1 MRLLEETKA
10 IKTKWSTMGR
20 SVSDVAMATKQLRTV
35 LEKGKISLAEVDRK
49 VERTYRARMKGANMS
64 EILPEGK
71 KSPVKEDLPTL
82 KTGEA
87 ETAATLEK
95 QKSEPKS
102 PVKAPVKTPV
112 KKEDKMTPKKE
123 VPVEVEV
130 KYEEEEKP
138 KSAEASDHLVIF
150 ATEGEAVIKDVEK
163 LGENV
168 PLKPEKE
175 EERIEDFSVD
185 ELEVEDSIMEQ
196 VNGEVEEVTGRK
208 KSNGVEHDLMEIKS
222 AALKVVPKE
231 SEPYSDKADAS
242 ESLKSE
248 SRKENDSLNC
258 IQEKES

>member
-1 MRLLEETKA
+1 
-10 IKTKWSTMGR
+10 
-20 SVSDVAMATKQLRTV
+20 
-35 LEKGKISLAEVDRK
+35 
-49 VERTYRARMKGANMS
+49 MS

-150 ATEGEAVIKDVEK
+150 ATEGKFLEPFRNLNVKLLIILGEAVIKDVEK